1 MNGFRIREVAALKLG
16 GLLGQM
22 VADRFDRDLVGR
34 IVGNDVLSAAP
45 LGVGEDVR
53 GLLKRRSDR
62 RILDSSFRSTI
73 AIHQRI
79 LISLLHDAF

>member
-34 IVGNDVLSAAP
+34 IVGNDALSAAP

-62 RILDSSFRSTI
+62 RILDSSF
-73 AIHQRI
+73 
-79 LISLLHDAF
+79 